1 MRAVPRSNDA
11 DPATRRFV
19 FCLLLM
25 AAVPLLGSAPPPDV
39 SETPVRI
46 RVRWTN
52 DKPAIWVGILETSQG
67 TFQHP
72 ASLSVG
78 ADQAGTLWADGK
90 SLWLARRAAC
100 REDGFDVTLLASST
114 ARICLTLQS
123 AASGGGRQ
131 QFECSLADLKT
142 KTQSFALRNHSGNL
156 SFRRA
161 PGDALRVA
169 VDRPHLIYSS
179 GETFKAT
186 LIPDLSI
193 GAGLAET
200 AAVDWEIRAS
210 RGGNTVGQGTI
221 RLNQVAS
228 PTNPPRIPIE
238 IPLPHDEGSFDL
250 RFHLGENS
258 SSAVESTAQILVLA
272 DRAPKDTNRV
282 SHDTL
287 VDHFRPGDRKTSRE
301 IAHGVKTRKGTE
313 NHPRRATPASP
324 ICDAADAA
332 GSVPAVHWVAY
343 RLELQHPQRLH
354 HLVIDA
360 ATAGGESTGISL
372 LEPNGPAC
380 FALDSG
386 VAAGPSLEIST
397 DRNPAGASTH
407 MRRQVLFW
415 PHVRE
420 PVLLIHD
427 AGTGRPIEIANV
439 EVHELAAPKDHNSAQ
454 AASVSH
460 ERLVGPYMSKP
471 TFVASFSA
479 PQPFDG
485 SERRNV
491 DDWETFHAA
500 TTRVAELLRRRGDNS
515 LMLSVIADGA
525 TIYPS
530 AFLDRSPRYDTGLLS
545 SSGQDPLRKDI
556 VELVYR
562 IFDREGFV
570 LVPELQFCSPLPALE
585 RQLADGGPEA
595 DGIELI
601 DVDGH
606 TWRESQGT
614 VHGSAPYYNPLDPRV
629 QNAILDVVREFVER
643 YRRHPSFQGIA
654 LEVDHNG
661 YLQFPGLEWGCD
673 DATLARFQH
682 DTGAAIDAPQ
692 VDAAQGDA
700 AQAAPAQTDAG
711 AAHRL
716 GRRDVL
722 SGDLRSR
729 WIGWRCAELAKF
741 YRRLAETATSA
752 APNCQVVLACKQI
765 LDPKSEQ
772 EIRHEI
778 RTKGRFG
785 DLLPQRGLDF
795 SLLQNVPGVVVMRPA
810 IWHAS
815 TNVEDCLFD
824 DAVNDH
830 PSLVTAFRNS
840 ETGVLAYHRPEDCR
854 ACDIACISP
863 GHPVLRLAVH
873 ACSSGRDKRRRFV
886 RALAASDAQMMFDG
900 GWLMPLEEEEETAD
914 LRQIFRALP
923 RIPFYK
929 FESEDQPAIVR
940 VARRGKKTYLYVAN
954 EFAEPVQITVQLT
967 CPPGTKCR
975 PLGPSRPVEI
985 EPADGAPSRLSLALE
1000 GYGLA
1005 AWEIDHEDVR
1015 VQGVQTELPASA
1027 IASLKAQVQKFG
1039 RLADIRCA
1047 NQAERDTTS
1056 QPTKLAD
1063 GVALTAGLDKGEHPK
1078 PESLAQQP
1086 PVSGAAYWSFDGN
1099 GSRLDPLDT
1108 RPHTADPLSADDL
1121 HQLAK
1126 ISLEITLACEEQRFA
1141 ECQRLL
1147 DSYWGRYLL
1156 LSAERPAKR
1165 PSFREALAP
1174 TNRASH

>member
-1 MRAVPRSNDA
+1 MRALPRSNDA

-19 FCLLLM
+19 FCLFLV

-67 TFQHP
+67 TFLHP
-72 ASLSVG
+72 TSLSVG
-78 ADQAGTLWADGK
+78 IDQSGTLWADRK

-100 REDGFDVTLLASST
+100 REDGFDVTLLAPGA
-114 ARICLTLQS
+114 ARICFTLQS
-123 AASGGGRQ
+123 AASGGGHQ
-131 QFECSLADLKT
+131 QFECSLADLKS
-142 KTQSFALRNHSGNL
+142 KPQSFAFRDRAGQL
-156 SFRRA
+156 SLRRA

-169 VDRPHLIYSS
+169 IDRPHLIYGS

-186 LIPDLSI
+186 LIPDLST
-193 GAGLAET
+193 GPGLAET

-210 RGGNTVGQGTI
+210 RSGNVLQKGTI
-221 RLNQVAS
+221 RLQQGAR
-228 PTNPPRIPIE
+228 PTNPARIPIE
-238 IPLPHDEGSFDL
+238 LPLPQEEGSYDL
-250 RFHLGENS
+250 RFHFGENS
-258 SSAVESTAQILVLA
+258 SSAEESTVQILVLA
-272 DRAPKDTNRV
+272 DRAPEETNRI

-287 VDHFRPGDRKTSRE
+287 VDQFRPGDRKTSRE
-301 IAHGVKTRKGTE
+301 IGRGIRTRKGAD
-313 NHPRRATPASP
+313 NHPRRGKPASP
-324 ICDAADAA
+324 ICEAPDSA
-332 GSVPAVHWVAY
+332 GSLPTVHWVAY

-354 HLVIDA
+354 RLVIDA
-360 ATAGGESTGISL
+360 ATNGGESAGISL
-372 LEPNGPAC
+372 LEPNGPTC

-397 DRNPAGASTH
+397 ERNPAGAATH
-407 MRRQVLFW
+407 VRRQILFW
-415 PHVRE
+415 PRVRE

-427 AGTGRPIEIANV
+427 AGTVRPIEVANV
-439 EVHELAAPKDHNSAQ
+439 EVYELATPRNQEVAQ
-454 AASVSH
+454 AASPSH

-479 PQPFDG
+479 PQLFDG
-485 SERRNV
+485 IERRKV

-500 TTRVAELLRRRGDNS
+500 VTRVAEFLRRRGDNS
-515 LMLSVIADGA
+515 LLLAVMADGT
-525 TIYPS
+525 TIFPS
-530 AFLDRSPRYDTGLLS
+530 ALLDPSPRYDTGLLS

-570 LVPELQFCSPLPALE
+570 LVPELQFRSPLPVLE

-601 DVDGH
+601 DADGR

-614 VHGSAPYYNPLDPRV
+614 VRGSAPFYNPLDPRV

-682 DTGAAIDAPQ
+682 DTGAAIDVPHA
-692 VDAAQGDA
+692 DT
-700 AQAAPAQTDAG
+700 AQTDAG
-711 AAHRL
+711 ATHRQR
-716 GRRDVL
+716 RRDVL
-722 SGDLRSR
+722 SGDLRPR
-729 WIGWRCAELAKF
+729 WIAWRCAELAKF
-741 YRRLAETATSA
+741 YRRLADTVTSA
-752 APNCQVVLACKQI
+752 APSGRLVLACKQV
-765 LDPKSEQ
+765 LDPKAEH

-778 RTKGRFG
+778 RTRGRFG

-795 SLLQNVPGVVVMRPA
+795 SLLQKVPGVVVLRPA
-810 IWHAS
+810 VWHAS
-815 TNVEDCLFD
+815 TNLADRLFD

-830 PSLVTAFRNS
+830 PSFVTAFRS
-840 ETGVLAYHRPEDCR
+840 PETGVLAYHCPADCR
-854 ACDIACISP
+854 ACDIAGISP

-873 ACSSGRDKRRRFV
+873 TCSSSRDKRRRFV

-900 GWLMPLEEEEETAD
+900 GWLMPLAEEEETAD
-914 LRQIFRALP
+914 LRQILRALP
-923 RIPFYK
+923 RIPFYR
-929 FESEDQPAIVR
+929 FESDDLPAIVR
-940 VARRGKKTYLYVAN
+940 VARRDKKTYLYVAN

-967 CPPGTKCR
+967 CPPGTKCQ
-975 PLGPSRPVEI
+975 PLGPSRPVGI
-985 EPADGAPSRLSLALE
+985 EPAEGAPSRLPVALD

-1015 VQGVQTELPASA
+1015 VQGLQTELPASA

-1047 NQAERDTTS
+1047 NQAEPDTTS
-1056 QPTKLAD
+1056 QPTKLVD
-1063 GVALTAGLDKGEHPK
+1063 GVALTAGLDKGDHTK
-1078 PESLAQQP
+1078 PESLAHQP
-1086 PVSGAAYWSFDGN
+1086 SVSG
-1099 GSRLDPLDT
+1099 R
-1108 RPHTADPLSADDL
+1108 
-1121 HQLAK
+1121 
-1126 ISLEITLACEEQRFA
+1126 
-1141 ECQRLL
+1141 RLL
-1147 DSYWGRYLL
+1147 VL
-1156 LSAERPAKR
+1156 
-1165 PSFREALAP
+1165 
-1174 TNRASH
+1174 